1 MIRVE
6 TLRAWSGNVQG
17 WAAARPSLPARLAA
31 FIMLAFF
38 ALIGAI
44 ILIPLLLL
52 GALLTGVFGAYVW
65 IKARLTRARA
75 PNGPLDGRRNV
86 RVVQRTPE
94 ATIDQG

>member
-6 TLRAWSGNVQG
+6 TIRAWSGNAQG

-31 FIMLAFF
+31 FVFLGLF

-44 ILIPLLLL
+44 ILIPLLIL
-52 GALLTGVFGAYVW
+52 GALLTGVFGAYLW
-65 IKARLTRARA
+65 TKTRLTRARA

-86 RVVQRTPE
+86 RVVQRSPE